1 MKIPPARRPPQTNFC
16 LCPSVYFVDKN
27 IRHDVHLKRISV
39 CVLLCILWTKTSG
52 AASTRRISIC
62 VLLCILWTK
71 KTSAASS
78 LNEFQFVS
86 FCVFCGQKKSSAASS
101 LNEFQF
107 VSFCVFCG
115 QKHLEKTLRQR
126 LNLTQSPPSQIVSA
140 AFACWQ
146 RPPRCPSCSFRKR

>member
-86 FCVFCGQKKSSAASS
+86 FCVFCGQK
-101 LNEFQF
+101 
-107 VSFCVFCG
+107 
-115 QKHLEKTLRQR
+115 HLEKTLRQR